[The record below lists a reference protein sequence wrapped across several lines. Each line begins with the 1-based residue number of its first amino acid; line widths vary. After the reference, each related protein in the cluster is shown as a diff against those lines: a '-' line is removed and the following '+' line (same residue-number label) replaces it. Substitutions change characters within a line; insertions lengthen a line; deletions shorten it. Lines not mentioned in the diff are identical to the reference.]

1 MYAKYPLGQPLKICE
16 FPFDTNNEDLVFTLI
31 LPNKDSA
38 SSIESQ
44 LNALFFDQLIGEM
57 RPVTINTALPEFTI
71 RHRVDI
77 REILSKL
84 GNMSDLFASSGCRDG
99 LFVSH
104 AYFESS
110 ISVGSRSASVEHRNT
125 FLMSRQDIETKQDV
139 KLSHVEEEEEG
150 KEEQLVCYDNPFLF
164 FIRNRRT
171 KLILYLGKLVSPV

>member
-38 SSIESQ
+38 STIESQ
-44 LNALFFDQLIGEM
+44 LNASFFDQLIAEM
-57 RPVTINTALPEFTI
+57 RPVTINTTLPEFTI

-77 REILSKL
+77 RETLSKL
-84 GNMSDLFASSGCRDG
+84 GNMSDLFESSGCRDG

-104 AYFESS
+104 AYFESA
-110 ISVGSRSASVEHRNT
+110 ISVGSRSASLEHRNT
-125 FLMSRQDIETKQDV
+125 LLMSRKDIETKQDV
-139 KLSHVEEEEEG
+139 KLLSQLEEEG

-171 KLILYLGKLVSPV
+171 KLILYLGKLVSPI